1 MRGMKKKAAGIGS
14 IRELVVA
21 LFAGLLVIATVAGAA
36 VASDERVHNQ
46 LRMAVLPI
54 PDVLPIYVA
63 EANGYF
69 AEEGIVVEALPVG
82 SAVERDQLMQA
93 GRIDGMINEVGGAAL
108 FNRDRVQMKIVS
120 YARVPIDE
128 APLFRILAAPGSE
141 VASVSDLAGIPVA
154 VSKNTVIEYITGRLM
169 ASEGVAVQDIK
180 FASVPVLP
188 ERMQLLLAGQIKAA
202 TLPDPLAF
210 AAMQAGAVEVTNDLK
225 VAGLSAS
232 VISFSVAAAD
242 EKHAA
247 IEKFMRAWDRAA
259 ADLNENPDKYR
270 ELMLARIRVPKN
282 VQQTFRIPPFPRG
295 QVPSELQ
302 WDDVQ
307 QWLLEKKLLEE
318 EVSYQDSVT
327 EKYINRQ

>member
-1 MRGMKKKAAGIGS
+1 MKKKAAGIGS
-14 IRELVVA
+14 MRELVVA

-36 VASDERVHNQ
+36 VASNERVDNQ
-46 LRMAVLPI
+46 LRLAVLPI

-169 ASEGVAVQDIK
+169 ASEGVAAQDIK

-210 AAMQAGAVEVTNDLK
+210 AALQAGAVEVTNDLK

-232 VISFSVAAAD
+232 VISFSVAATD

-259 ADLNENPDKYR
+259 ADLNDNPDRYR

-282 VQQTFRIPPFPRG
+282 VQQSFRIPPFPRG
-295 QVPSELQ
+295 QVPSKLQ

-307 QWLLEKKLLEE
+307 QWLLEKKLLEK
-318 EVSYQDSVT
+318 EVSYEDSVT